1 LVASFAFSKPSARGY
16 LNPEFL
22 CELLNQCLGD
32 KDKIAGAT
40 GIAQQHF
47 NIGEARR
54 LELALPPLSLQ
65 KEFAQRVTEIREM
78 KAEQTTSRRRL
89 DDLFQAMLHRAFSG
103 EL

>member
-1 LVASFAFSKPSARGY
+1 
-16 LNPEFL
+16 
-22 CELLNQCLGD
+22 
-32 KDKIAGAT
+32 
-40 GIAQQHF
+40 
-47 NIGEARR
+47 